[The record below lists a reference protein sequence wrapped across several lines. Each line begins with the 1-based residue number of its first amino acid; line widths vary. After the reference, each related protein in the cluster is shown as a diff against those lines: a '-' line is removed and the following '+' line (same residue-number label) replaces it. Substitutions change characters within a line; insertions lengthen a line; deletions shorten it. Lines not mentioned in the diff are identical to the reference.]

1 LNARVQGAHGMKYED
16 FLLKQPKE
24 SPDDR
29 ECSEFVI
36 QAVEEIIPE
45 WNVFPTI

>member
-1 LNARVQGAHGMKYED
+1 MKYED

-24 SPDDR
+24 SPDYR

-36 QAVEEIIPE
+36 QAVVKIIPE
-45 WNVFPTI
+45 WNAFPTI